1 MSTQELDQLSS
12 HELHDRAVSH
22 AVHHLDVGFLWSL
35 VKAIPAAE
43 AAAGNAGEADA
54 DVMSMARLLNDLIH
68 SGEGKIADE
77 LRPLYLDYLQK
88 HQH

>member
-1 MSTQELDQLSS
+1 MSTQELELLSS

-22 AVHHLDVGFLWSL
+22 AVKHVDVGFLWSL

-43 AAAGNAGEADA
+43 AAAGNIGEADA
-54 DVMSMARLLNDLIH
+54 DVMSVARLLNDLIH
-68 SGEGKIADE
+68 SGEGEIADE
-77 LRPLYLDYLQK
+77 LRPLYLDYLKK